1 MKKIALLGIVVLI
14 LGACAKKNEMF
25 QTEQIVYNETVY
37 ATGAQEDSLH
47 VYFDIEYPTQLNHP
61 AVLLAVQEDMKFNI
75 FGGAEYA
82 KMDINEAI
90 QHFTDVLTEEYLI
103 MSKTLA
109 AEAAM
114 NEDESEDELSSL
126 VSEEWIVR
134 GKVANVQDEIL
145 SYSVEQYAYTGG
157 AHGVTTHFYYNYDLE
172 TGQLLTEAD
181 FFVEGYAEILTPL
194 LLENLAVAEDV
205 LADYDTEKIL
215 PNNNFYLSD
224 EGITFVYNPY
234 EIAPYAYGE
243 TEILIPWDAVKE
255 IRK

>member
-1 MKKIALLGIVVLI
+1 MKKIALLGLVAVL
-14 LGACAKKNEMF
+14 LVACAKKEETF

-37 ATGAQEDSLH
+37 ANGSQEDSLH
-47 VYFDIEYPTQLNHP
+47 VYFDIEYPTQLTHP

-75 FGGAEYA
+75 FGGVEYA
-82 KMDINEAI
+82 KMDISEAI

-109 AEAAM
+109 AEATM
-114 NEDESEDELSSL
+114 NEEENMSSPM

-134 GKVANVQDEIL
+134 GKVEGVQDDIL
-145 SYSVEQYAYTGG
+145 SYSMEQYVYTGG
-157 AHGVTTHFYYNYDLE
+157 AHGVTNRFYYNYDLE
-172 TGQLLTEAD
+172 TGLLLTEED
-181 FFVEGYAEILTPL
+181 LFIGDYAVVLAPL
-194 LLENLAVAEDV
+194 LLANLTVEEEV
-205 LADYDTEKIL
+205 LGDYDTEKIL
-215 PNNNFYLSD
+215 PNGNFYLSD

-243 TEILIPWDAVKE
+243 TEILIPWEAVQD

>member
-1 MKKIALLGIVVLI
+1 MKKIVLVGIVALL
-14 LGACAKKNEMF
+14 LGACATKNETF
-25 QTEQIVYNETVY
+25 QTEQVTYDETVY
-37 ATGAQEDSLH
+37 ADGSQEDSLY
-47 VYFDIEYPTQLNHP
+47 VSFDIEYPTQLGHP
-61 AVLLAVQEDMKFNI
+61 AALRTIREDMQFNI

-82 KMDINEAI
+82 KMDINDAI
-90 QHFTDVLTEEYLI
+90 QHFVDVLTEEYLI

-114 NEDESEDELSSL
+114 YEEESGEELSSL

-134 GKVANVQDEIL
+134 GKVANVQDDIL
-145 SYSVEQYAYTGG
+145 SYGVEQYAYTGG

-181 FFVEGYAEILTPL
+181 FFVEGYAEVLTPL

-215 PNNNFYLSD
+215 PNNNFYLS
-224 EGITFVYNPY
+224 ETGITFVYNPY

-243 TEILIPWDAVKE
+243 TEILIPWEAVQR